1 MPLLEVRDLRVE
13 IVQRTRTVYALDGV
27 SLTVDSGE
35 TVGLVGESGSG
46 KTMTGMAIMGLLP
59 KGGSVSGGD
68 ILLNGRDLA
77 KCSEKDMQ
85 AVRGMEVGMVF
96 QDPMTALNPTMAIGK
111 QVAEPLRRHLGL
123 SKAAAMDRVVEL
135 LSLVGMP
142 RPREQAREYP
152 HQLSGGLRQRVV
164 IAIALACNPKLL
176 IADEPTTALDVTIQA
191 QILDLLDHLREQFKL
206 GVILI
211 THDMGVVAGRADKVE
226 VMYAGRIVEEAP
238 TEDLFNE
245 PRHPYAEALLASLP
259 DLESDRSRGLF
270 AIGGLPPDL
279 SHPPANCRFAERC
292 IYTRQ
297 ECRSSDP
304 RLSEVSAGRSVACLF
319 PRGANRLAEIRV
331 RPSREVLAVNGAL
344 VEQKPIGKTG
354 VLLDATEVVKEF
366 KVSSGIHLHR
376 RAATTLKAVS
386 GVSLGVLPGETLG
399 LVGESGCGKTTL
411 GRMLAGLEV
420 PSGGTIQFQGELV
433 LGSGGSRMRKV
444 RRDLQMM
451 FQDPYA
457 SLDPRMRVGS
467 IIEEPMRLQHV
478 GSPAERRDRVRQLM
492 SEVGLALA
500 LVDRYPHEFSGGQ
513 RQRIGLARA
522 LSLNPKLLVAD
533 EPVSALDVSIRSQ
546 VINLMC
552 QLQETHGLTYV
563 VISHDLSV
571 VRYMA
576 DRVAVMY
583 LGKIVELG
591 PTARLYSQPAHPYT
605 DGLLK
610 SIPVPNP
617 RVARTRRAASV
628 AGELPSAISPP
639 SGCRFRTRCPRAAS
653 LCAEVEP
660 ALRDFGGGQLA
671 ACHFPLQTPAVEE
684 RSQVPVG
691 EG

>member
-13 IVQRTRTVYALDGV
+13 IAQRQATVHALDGV
-27 SLTVDSGE
+27 SLTVNSGE

-46 KTMTGMAIMGLLP
+46 KTMTGMAVMGLLP
-59 KGGSVSGGD
+59 KGGSITTGE

-77 KCSEKDMQ
+77 KCSEKEMQ

-96 QDPMTALNPTMAIGK
+96 QDPMTALNPTMTIGR
-111 QVAEPLRRHLGL
+111 QVAEPLRRHLEI
-123 SKAAAMDRVVEL
+123 SKAAARDRVVEL

-142 RPREQAREYP
+142 RPKEQAREYP

-191 QILDLLDHLREQFKL
+191 QILDLLDHLRVQLQL

-211 THDMGVVAGRADKVE
+211 THDMGIVAGRADRVE

-238 TEDLFNE
+238 TEDLFFE

-292 IYTRQ
+292 MYTRD
-297 ECRSSDP
+297 ECKSTDP
-304 RLSEVSAGRSVACLF
+304 HLSELGGGRSVACLF
-319 PRGANRLAEIRV
+319 PRAANRLAEIRV
-331 RPSREVLAVNGAL
+331 RPSREELLVDSSAVDHSADRTAGA
-344 VEQKPIGKTG
+344 
-354 VLLDATEVVKEF
+354 LLDAVGVAKEF
-366 KVSSGIHLHR
+366 KVSSRIQLRR
-376 RAATTLKAVS
+376 RAAVTLKAVS
-386 GVSLGVLPGETLG
+386 GVSLMVMPGETLG

-420 PSGGTIQFQGELV
+420 PSDGTIRFQGEEV
-433 LGSGGSRMRKV
+433 SGSSGNRMRRL

-478 GSPAERRDRVRQLM
+478 GSHTERQARVRQLM
-492 SEVGLALA
+492 GEVGLSLA
-500 LVDRYPHEFSGGQ
+500 LIDRYPHEFSGGQ

-583 LGKIVELG
+583 LGKIVEIG
-591 PTARLYSQPAHPYT
+591 PTASLYARPAHPYT

-610 SIPVPNP
+610 SIPVPDP
-617 RVARTRRAASV
+617 MVARTRREASV
-628 AGELPSAISPP
+628 TGELPSAINPP

-660 ALRDFGGGQLA
+660 VLRDFGGGQAA
-671 ACHFPLQTPAVEE
+671 ACHFPLQPSVLEGQP
-684 RSQVPVG
+684 QVPVG
-691 EG
+691 DG